1 MLYIYYV
8 MRLRVKPL
16 KIKDMNK
23 YEELSKS
30 IKFNLEA
37 LDKDIINQDDFRQA
51 IEEIY
56 EFLK

>member
-1 MLYIYYV
+1 
-8 MRLRVKPL
+8 
-16 KIKDMNK
+16 MNK

-30 IKFNLEA
+30 IGFNLDA

>member
-1 MLYIYYV
+1 
-8 MRLRVKPL
+8 
-16 KIKDMNK
+16 MNK

-30 IKFNLEA
+30 IKFNLDA
-37 LDKDIINQDDFRQA
+37 LDKEIINHDDFRQA

>member
-16 KIKDMNK
+16 KMKDMNK

-30 IKFNLEA
+30 IGFNLEA
-37 LDKDIINQDDFRQA
+37 LDKEIINHEDFRQA